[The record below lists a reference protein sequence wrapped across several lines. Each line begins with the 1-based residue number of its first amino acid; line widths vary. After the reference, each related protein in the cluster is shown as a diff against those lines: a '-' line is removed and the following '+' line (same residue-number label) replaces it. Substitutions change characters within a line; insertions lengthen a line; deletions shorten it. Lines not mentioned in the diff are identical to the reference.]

1 MTMLITSIILSGGR
15 ATRMNCV
22 DKGLVL
28 LQKKPLIAH
37 VIARL
42 KPQVDE
48 IFINANR
55 EIEQYRVFGFPVI
68 QDEDA
73 DFIGP
78 LAGFSLGL
86 QHAKHDYVLTVP
98 CDSPLLPLDLVERLY
113 NGMAA
118 SRMDIACA
126 SSGGNTHPVF
136 CLMKKSV
143 LPSLLAYIESGE
155 RKVSAWQKSQQ
166 YIEVDCSDCDETF
179 TNLNTFED
187 LGALELGL
195 KKHPLPN
202 PSPIKSEG
210 LTHTG
215 GFVFKSPDSK
225 PKCGDKM
232 G

>member
-1 MTMLITSIILSGGR
+1 VALITAIILSGGR
-15 ATRMNCV
+15 ATRMNGV
-22 DKGLVL
+22 DKGLVV
-28 LQKKPLIAH
+28 LQQKPLIAH

-55 EIEQYRVFGFPVI
+55 EIVQYEAFGLPVLKDENDEFP
-68 QDEDA
+68 ENY
-73 DFIGP
+73 IGP

-113 NGMAA
+113 NSMAA

-126 SSGGNTHPVF
+126 SSDGNTHPVF

-143 LPSLLAYIESGE
+143 LPSLLAYIENGE
-155 RKVSAWQKSQQ
+155 RKVSTWQKSQK
-166 YIEVDCSDCDETF
+166 YAEVDFSDCDEAF

-187 LGALELGL
+187 LKALELKL
-195 KKHPLPN
+195 DN
-202 PSPIKSEG
+202 
-210 LTHTG
+210 
-215 GFVFKSPDSK
+215 
-225 PKCGDKM
+225 
-232 G
+232 

>member
-1 MTMLITSIILSGGR
+1 MNAKHNTLISSIILSGGR
-15 ATRMNCV
+15 AKRMNGV
-22 DKGLVL
+22 DKGLVQ
-28 LQKKPLIAH
+28 LQQKPLISH

-55 EIEQYRVFGFPVI
+55 GIAIYEAFGLPVL
-68 QDEDA
+68 QDENA

-86 QHAKHDYVLTVP
+86 QHAKYDYVLTVP
-98 CDSPLLPLDLVERLY
+98 CDSPLLPLDLAERLY
-113 NGMAA
+113 NSMAA

-126 SSGGNTHPVF
+126 SSDGNTHPVF

-155 RKVSAWQKSQQ
+155 RKVSTWQKSLK
-166 YIEVDCSDCDETF
+166 YIEVDFSDCSEAF

-187 LGALELGL
+187 LAALELKL
-195 KKHPLPN
+195 N
-202 PSPIKSEG
+202 Q
-210 LTHTG
+210 T
-215 GFVFKSPDSK
+215 
-225 PKCGDKM
+225 
-232 G
+232 

>member
-1 MTMLITSIILSGGR
+1 MYISAIILSGGR
-15 ATRMNCV
+15 ATRMNGV

-28 LQKKPLIAH
+28 LQQKPLIAH

-42 KPQVDE
+42 KLQVDE

-55 EIEQYRVFGFPVI
+55 EIEQYQAFGYQVL
-68 QDEDA
+68 QDENT

-86 QHAKHDYVLTVP
+86 QHAKHDYILTVP

-118 SRMDIACA
+118 SRMDIAVA
-126 SSGGNTHPVF
+126 SSAGNTHPVF

-143 LPSLLAYIESGE
+143 LPSLLAYIETGE
-155 RKVSAWQKSQQ
+155 RKVSTWQKSQH
-166 YIEVDCSDCDETF
+166 YTEVDFSDCDEAF

-187 LGALELGL
+187 LAALELKL
-195 KKHPLPN
+195 N
-202 PSPIKSEG
+202 Q
-210 LTHTG
+210 T
-215 GFVFKSPDSK
+215 
-225 PKCGDKM
+225 
-232 G
+232 